1 MDARNQVM
9 RLRERMQAS
18 IVGQEAVVE
27 RLIIGLLANGNLLV
41 EGLPGLAK
49 TRAIK
54 ALARNIEA
62 DFSRIQFTP
71 DLLPSDVT
79 GTEVYYQAD
88 GGGSFRFEPG
98 PIFANIVLGDEIN
111 RAPAKVQAAMLEA
124 MEERQVTVA
133 GTTHR
138 MPPLFMVMATQNP
151 VEQEGTYPLPEAQMD
166 RFLMHVNIDY
176 PPLEDEVSIVDL
188 VRQEEIDAQAEADS
202 ADAGR
207 DGTASGAAP
216 APERTPQQAIFAAR
230 REIAAVRVPDA
241 IKRYVAD
248 LVYATRT
255 PEKFSAELAEW
266 IDIGGSPRASIALD
280 RCSRTQAWLQ
290 GRDYVDPEDVRA
302 VVHDCLRHRLGLS
315 YAAEGEGIRA
325 DQVIDEVIQRVALP

>member
-1 MDARNQVM
+1 MSKERINE
-9 RLRERMQAS
+9 LRSRMQQS
-18 IVGQEAVVE
+18 IVGQEAVIE
-27 RLIIGLLANGNLLV
+27 RLLIGLLANGNLLV

-54 ALARNIEA
+54 ALAEHLEA

-79 GTEVYYQAD
+79 GTEVYYQD
-88 GGGSFRFEPG
+88 GTRGDFRFEPG

-133 GTTHR
+133 GKTHS

-166 RFLMHVNIDY
+166 RFLMHVNIVY
-176 PPLEDEVSIVDL
+176 PPVEDEMRIVDL
-188 VRQEEIDAQAEADS
+188 VRTEEQRAQVASDRGSAAEP
-202 ADAGR
+202 
-207 DGTASGAAP
+207 P
-216 APERTPQQAIFAAR
+216 ARIPQQAVFDAR
-230 REIAAVRVPDA
+230 REIAEVHVSEPM
-241 IKRYVAD
+241 KRYMAD

-255 PEKFSAELAEW
+255 PEKYSADVARW
-266 IDIGGSPRASIALD
+266 IEVGASPRASIALD
-280 RCSRTQAWLQ
+280 KCGRTHAWLH
-290 GRDYVDPEDVRA
+290 GRDYLDPEDVRA
-302 VVHDCLRHRLGLS
+302 IVHDCLRHRLMLS
-315 YAAEGEGIRA
+315 YEAHGEGMNA
-325 DQVIDEVIQRVALP
+325 DKVIDTLLAEVALP

>member
-1 MDARNQVM
+1 MSKERINE
-9 RLRERMQAS
+9 LRARMQQS
-18 IVGQEAVVE
+18 IVGQEAVIE
-27 RLIIGLLANGNLLV
+27 RLLIGLLANGNLLV

-54 ALARNIEA
+54 ALAQHLEA

-79 GTEVYYQAD
+79 GTEVYYQD
-88 GGGSFRFEPG
+88 GNRGDFRFEPG

-133 GTTHR
+133 GTTHA

-166 RFLMHVNIDY
+166 RFLMHVNIVY
-176 PPLEDEVSIVDL
+176 PPIEDEILIVDL
-188 VRQEEIDAQAEADS
+188 VREEERLAQVSS
-202 ADAGR
+202 ATSAGPKA
-207 DGTASGAAP
+207 T
-216 APERTPQQAIFAAR
+216 PERIPQQAVFDAR
-230 REIAAVRVPDA
+230 REIAAVHVSEPM
-241 IKRYVAD
+241 KRYMAD

-255 PEKFSAELAEW
+255 PEKYSADVARW
-266 IDIGGSPRASIALD
+266 IEVGASPRASIALD
-280 RCSRTQAWLQ
+280 KCGRTHAWLR
-290 GRDYVDPEDVRA
+290 GRDYLDPEDIRA
-302 VVHDCLRHRLGLS
+302 IVHDCLRHRLMLS
-315 YAAEGEGIRA
+315 YEAHGEGMNA
-325 DQVIDEVIQRVALP
+325 DSVIDTLLAEVALP

>member
-1 MDARNQVM
+1 MTARDQI
-9 RLRERMQAS
+9 LDLTQRMGRS
-18 IVGQEAVVE
+18 IIGQEHIVE

-54 ALARNIEA
+54 SLAKNLEA

-79 GTEVYYQAD
+79 GTEVYYQKD
-88 GGGSFRFEPG
+88 GAGEFRFEPG
-98 PIFANIVLGDEIN
+98 PIFANIVLADEIN

-133 GTTHR
+133 GTTHK
-138 MPPLFMVMATQNP
+138 MPRLFMVMATQNP

-166 RFLMHVNIDY
+166 RFLMHVNIEY
-176 PPLEDEVSIVDL
+176 PPVEDEVLIVDL
-188 VRQEEIDAQAEADS
+188 VRGEEKAQAKDNGSTKKADVERIPQSAVFEAREEIAEVHVSDAM
-202 ADAGR
+202 
-207 DGTASGAAP
+207 
-216 APERTPQQAIFAAR
+216 
-230 REIAAVRVPDA
+230 
-241 IKRYVAD
+241 KRYIAD

-255 PEKFSAELAEW
+255 PEKYSADLDRW

-280 RCSRTQAWLQ
+280 KCGRVHAWLNE
-290 GRDYVDPEDVRA
+290 RDFVDPEDVRA
-302 VVHDCLRHRLGLS
+302 IVHDCLRHRLMLS
-315 YAAEGEGIRA
+315 YEAQGEGITA
-325 DQVIDEVIQRVALP
+325 DQVIDAVVEQVALP